1 MLKLFAGIAAL
12 FLGVGSSAFA
22 QIEGGVYI
30 DTNRNGIRDAGE
42 KGIKGVC
49 VQDGLHV
56 VQTAEDGSFILPGH
70 KDTRFITLTVP
81 DGFQASASHYL
92 PFDGT
97 GKKYELGIC
106 KSPVRTGNGY
116 SFVQITDTETSLY
129 GDWIDNLKEYVK
141 QIRLLLS
148 SIRVIFVMKPIRIFT
163 DVIFVLRILGFRL
176 IIVWVI
182 MICVPEG
189 MVKSYGR
196 VISVLHGIRSML
208 VMCIMWLLRCWVVIM
223 HPRIGV
229 LISSVG

>member
-141 QIRLLLS
+141 TNPTAFIIHTGDICYEAHQDFHGRYLRSEDLGVPTYYCVGNHDLRAGRYGEELAES
-148 SIRVIFVMKPIRIFT
+148 FRSFMVFVR
-163 DVIFVLRILGFRL
+163 R
-176 IIVWVI
+176 W
-182 MICVPEG
+182 
-189 MVKSYGR
+189 
-196 VISVLHGIRSML
+196 
-208 VMCIMWLLRCWVVIM
+208 
-223 HPRIGV
+223 
-229 LISSVG
+229 

>member
-42 KGIKGVC
+42 KGIKGIC

-116 SFVQITDTETSLY
+116 SFVQITDTETS
-129 GDWIDNLKEYVK
+129 
-141 QIRLLLS
+141 
-148 SIRVIFVMKPIRIFT
+148 IRVIFVMKPIRIFT

-196 VISVLHGIRSML
+196 VISVLHGIRSTL

-223 HPRIGV
+223 HPRTGV